1 MIASTAPHPVTDQT
15 SQRRLVRHWAGQP
28 GRNRPGRSRFS
39 PTDSLRTDKSTYN
52 QWVPVSLDPNVT
64 SHNDTLE
71 QLNRLVP
78 LKDKLYATHQSVAE
92 LFPFIVR
99 IAIAIYDPETSV
111 LKTFLH
117 SSGDD
122 NPLDHYSAL
131 LDDAPSL
138 KQILKTG
145 APRVINN
152 MLTFEGD
159 GGEHTRRLGRYG
171 YAASYT
177 MPMFNN
183 GNFFGFV
190 FFNADQ
196 TDVFDESTLRH
207 LDTYGHLISLMVINE
222 IIPMQVLNAAV
233 KTTGNF
239 THLRD
244 PETGSHLDRMS
255 RYSRLIA
262 RTIADKY
269 DLDDE
274 YIEHIFMF
282 SPLHDIGK
290 IGIPDEI
297 LLKPDRLDARET
309 EVMHGHAGLGKRMV
323 DEILANFGLDNI
335 AHVDMLRNI
344 AEFHH
349 ESVNGQ
355 GYPRGMKG
363 EQIPLEARIVAVAD
377 VFDALTS
384 ARPYKEAWSNAAAIE
399 ELRKLAG
406 ESLDRDCV
414 DALIQNLDE
423 VERIQ
428 QRFREDFYG

>member
-1 MIASTAPHPVTDQT
+1 MTV
-15 SQRRLVRHWAGQP
+15 
-28 GRNRPGRSRFS
+28 
-39 PTDSLRTDKSTYN
+39 
-52 QWVPVSLDPNVT
+52 
-64 SHNDTLE
+64 HNDVLD
-71 QLNRLVP
+71 QLNQLIP
-78 LKDKLYATHQSVAE
+78 LQDKLYATHQSVTD
-92 LFPFIVR
+92 LFPFIAR

-111 LKTFLH
+111 LKTYLH
-117 SSGDD
+117 SSGED

-131 LDDAPSL
+131 IEDAPSL

-145 APRVINN
+145 LPRVINN
-152 MLTFEGD
+152 MLTFEG
-159 GGEHTRRLGRYG
+159 EESVHSKRLGRHG

-183 GNFFGFV
+183 GVFFGFI
-190 FFNADQ
+190 FFNSKE
-196 TDVFDESTLRH
+196 TDVFDEKTLRQ

-222 IIPMQVLNAAV
+222 ITSIQVLSAAL
-233 KTTGNF
+233 KTTGSF

-262 RTIADKY
+262 ESIADQY
-269 DLDDE
+269 ELDDD

-297 LLKPDRLDARET
+297 LLKPDRLDAGET
-309 EVMHGHAGLGKRMV
+309 EVMHGHADLGKRMV
-323 DEILANFGLDNI
+323 DQILANFGLDNI
-335 AHVDMLRNI
+335 EHVDMLRNI

-349 ESVNGQ
+349 ESVNGR
-355 GYPRGMKG
+355 GYPNALAG

-384 ARPYKEAWSNAAAIE
+384 ARSYKKAWSNEDAIA
-399 ELRKLAG
+399 ELEKLAG
-406 ESLDRDCV
+406 EKLDRDCV
-414 DALIQNLDE
+414 DALIQNMDE
-423 VERIQ
+423 VEKIQ
-428 QRFREDFYG
+428 QRFSEDYYG